1 MPGYKFDG
9 FVEVKLVTNS
19 RKLKDQSHRCSD
31 NYHFHSIKQGG
42 RIRWNI
48 EGGSQLNISF
58 NVKEDIKAGIDKEIF
73 KGLKDGSETNMPAGD
88 SIYIADVKQNGEDIK
103 DSHLIKIIV
112 TVI

>member
-1 MPGYKFDG
+1 MNCLKNT
-9 FVEVKLVTNS
+9 VISCLVFS
-19 RKLKDQSHRCSD
+19 Y

-103 DSHLIKIIV
+103 DSHLLNYSCFLIV
-112 TVI
+112 